1 MFYVCDKIGDK
12 YGVVDTNDSIC
23 EYYSE
28 EQLRFIQKSGV
39 VIYGVSDDCIS
50 IADTNFIR
58 AKAKMLGI
66 KLRNQ
71 IYYTLP

>member
-12 YGVVDTNDSIC
+12 Y
-23 EYYSE
+23 E
-28 EQLRFIQKSGV
+28 
-39 VIYGVSDDCIS
+39 VSDDGIS